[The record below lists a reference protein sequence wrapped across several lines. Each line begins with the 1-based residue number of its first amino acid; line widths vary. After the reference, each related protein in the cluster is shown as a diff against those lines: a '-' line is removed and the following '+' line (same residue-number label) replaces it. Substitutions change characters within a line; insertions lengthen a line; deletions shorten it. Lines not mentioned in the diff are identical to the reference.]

1 MRRSSQA
8 LGLLMLSLIWGV
20 GCVGKIEDGAA
31 AGNTNVNSNNSN
43 NGTPS
48 VAYAMVR
55 LTNNQYLNTVQDL
68 FPSMTLPSLSLAN
81 ENIID
86 GFTNAASGQTIS
98 SLLVSDYQ
106 SAAETIAQTL
116 IAAPSSFLSCQPTT
130 TADENTC
137 AQSFIS
143 QFGKSAYRRPL
154 TSDEATRFFSFFT
167 VDRASDDFVTAMGA
181 VVQVFLQS
189 PYFVYRLESGQT
201 AQNGGL
207 VPLTSYEVASR
218 LSYFL
223 TNSMPDSTLMQAADA
238 DALQTDDQVET
249 QARRLL
255 TTDRAR
261 AAAATFNYQWLNLV
275 KMEGLTKDSST
286 FPGFTADVGQ
296 AIHDSTVQFVD
307 YAFWTQNS
315 LSALLTDSH
324 AFVNDSLATI
334 YGVTPPGSS
343 SLQLVDVDP
352 TQRAGV
358 LTQAGLLAGLANTL
372 NDSPVQRGL
381 LILNSFLCAAP
392 PPPPAGIN
400 MTPPAF
406 DPSMPM
412 TTRQRMQTEHA
423 VGSCATCHTEMDA
436 IGFAFENYDAIG
448 QWRTQD
454 SGLPVDASSN
464 LMGTDVDGSF
474 VGAVAMAQKLA
485 QSQDVAQC
493 VSYQWLRYS
502 LGLDESQ
509 IDEAAAAAVSSTFVA
524 ANGAFTELLVAIAKS
539 DYFRSLQVS
548 K

>member
-1 MRRSSQA
+1 
-8 LGLLMLSLIWGV
+8 
-20 GCVGKIEDGAA
+20 
-31 AGNTNVNSNNSN
+31 
-43 NGTPS
+43 
-48 VAYAMVR
+48 
-55 LTNNQYLNTVQDL
+55 
-68 FPSMTLPSLSLAN
+68 
-81 ENIID
+81 
-86 GFTNAASGQTIS
+86 
-98 SLLVSDYQ
+98 
-106 SAAETIAQTL
+106 
-116 IAAPSSFLSCQPTT
+116 
-130 TADENTC
+130 
-137 AQSFIS
+137 
-143 QFGKSAYRRPL
+143 
-154 TSDEATRFFSFFT
+154 
-167 VDRASDDFVTAMGA
+167 
-181 VVQVFLQS
+181 
-189 PYFVYRLESGQT
+189 
-201 AQNGGL
+201 
-207 VPLTSYEVASR
+207 
-218 LSYFL
+218 
-223 TNSMPDSTLMQAADA
+223 
-238 DALQTDDQVET
+238 
-249 QARRLL
+249 
-255 TTDRAR
+255 
-261 AAAATFNYQWLNLV
+261 
-275 KMEGLTKDSST
+275 
-286 FPGFTADVGQ
+286 
-296 AIHDSTVQFVD
+296 VQFVD

-324 AFVNDSLATI
+324 AFVNDSLAPI

-423 VGSCATCHTEMDA
+423 VGSCASCHTEMDA

-474 VGAVAMAQKLA
+474 VGAIAMAQKLA